1 MSATGLALL
10 LATGMT
16 GMQALQKAPQLTDAV
31 IAGIT
36 DTPMK
41 TQQKGNAKAATTDIL
56 TVSKKAADEV
66 ANAPSGEAVQSVVP
80 SYAKKGTL
88 DSVTG
93 KDARQEQ
100 EDITKELDK
109 RYAAAQ
115 KAGKTF
121 DVAQEV
127 TDIEK
132 SYTGAD
138 QTMDDTMSDF
148 FSSLIKGW
156 GQSYKLQN
164 GLIIA
169 NDGDDSNRDNG
180 VGGTRDEAYSPDDE
194 TNNFRD
200 FVNDSQ
206 GVSLES
212 KAQQLVFGEATI
224 KADGSYVQDKKS
236 KDGSL
241 EVLYFTD
248 PMYDAGTTLYKIDGL
263 ASYLD
268 PETGS
273 TVYRK
278 ISNHNNTR
286 FRDKYFQPYDK
297 GTNTWNYNLYN
308 LDKIR

>member
-41 TQQKGNAKAATTDIL
+41 TQQKGDAKAATTDVL
-56 TVSKKAADEV
+56 TVGKKAVQEV
-66 ANAPSGEAVQSVVP
+66 ADTASGTSVKAVVP
-80 SYAKKGTL
+80 EYAKKGTT
-88 DSVTG
+88 DTVTG
-93 KDARQEQ
+93 KDLNEEEKEITRALQKQQKEQ
-100 EDITKELDK
+100 GSKFDISSAVEQLKPS
-109 RYAAAQ
+109 
-115 KAGKTF
+115 
-121 DVAQEV
+121 V
-127 TDIEK
+127 
-132 SYTGAD
+132 SGAD
-138 QTMDDTMSDF
+138 NTLDENMDKFLLD
-148 FSSLIKGW
+148 LVKGW
-156 GQSYKLQN
+156 GSTYTIN
-164 GLIIA
+164 
-169 NDGDDSNRDNG
+169 NDGILQSIESREGDIRKEDYAPDNDDG
-180 VGGTRDEAYSPDDE
+180 
-194 TNNFRD
+194 NFRD

-206 GVSLES
+206 GIALES
-212 KAQQLVFGEATI
+212 KAQQLIFGEATI

-297 GTNTWNYNLYN
+297 DTNTWNYNLYN

>member
-31 IAGIT
+31 ISGIT

-41 TQQKGNAKAATTDIL
+41 TQQKGSAKAATTDVL
-56 TVSKKAADEV
+56 TVGKKAADEV
-66 ANAPSGEAVQSVVP
+66 TDTASGTSVKKVAPE
-80 SYAKKGTL
+80 YAKKGTI
-88 DSVTG
+88 DTVTG
-93 KDARQEQ
+93 KELGDEELSFTKSLKEQ
-100 EDITKELDK
+100 EKK
-109 RYAAAQ
+109 Q
-115 KAGKTF
+115 GKKF
-121 DVAQEV
+121 DLQSEV
-127 TDIEK
+127 DNYRKTV
-132 SYTGAD
+132 SGAD
-138 QTMDDTMSDF
+138 GTIDENMDKFLSD
-148 FSSLIKGW
+148 LVKGW
-156 GQSYKLQN
+156 GSTYTIN
-164 GLIIA
+164 
-169 NDGDDSNRDNG
+169 NDGILQSIAGDNG
-180 VGGTRDEAYSPDDE
+180 VHVESGEGDTRKEDYAPDNDDG
-194 TNNFRD
+194 NFRD

>member
-41 TQQKGNAKAATTDIL
+41 TQQKGDAKAATTDVL
-56 TVSKKAADEV
+56 TVGKKAVQEV
-66 ANAPSGEAVQSVVP
+66 ADTASGTSVKAVVP
-80 SYAKKGTL
+80 EYAKKGTT
-88 DSVTG
+88 DTVTG
-93 KDARQEQ
+93 KDLNEEEKEITRALQKQQKEQ
-100 EDITKELDK
+100 GSKFDISSAVKQLK
-109 RYAAAQ
+109 PS
-115 KAGKTF
+115 
-121 DVAQEV
+121 V
-127 TDIEK
+127 
-132 SYTGAD
+132 SGAD
-138 QTMDDTMSDF
+138 NTLDENMDKFLLD
-148 FSSLIKGW
+148 LVKGW
-156 GQSYKLQN
+156 GSTYTIN
-164 GLIIA
+164 
-169 NDGDDSNRDNG
+169 NDGILQSIESSEGDIRKEDYAPDNDDG
-180 VGGTRDEAYSPDDE
+180 
-194 TNNFRD
+194 NFRD

-206 GVSLES
+206 GIALES
-212 KAQQLVFGEATI
+212 KAQQLIFGEATI

-297 GTNTWNYNLYN
+297 DTNTWNYNLYN

>member
-41 TQQKGNAKAATTDIL
+41 TQQKGNAKAATTDVL
-56 TVSKKAADEV
+56 TVGKKAADEV
-66 ANAPSGEAVQSVVP
+66 TNAPSGESVQSVVP

-127 TDIEK
+127 ADIEK

-169 NDGDDSNRDNG
+169 NEGDTRKEDYAPDNDDG
-180 VGGTRDEAYSPDDE
+180 
-194 TNNFRD
+194 NFRD

-206 GVSLES
+206 GIALES
-212 KAQQLVFGEATI
+212 KAQQLIFGEATI

-286 FRDKYFQPYDK
+286 FRDKYFQPYDED
-297 GTNTWNYNLYN
+297 TNTWNYNLYN

>member
-41 TQQKGNAKAATTDIL
+41 TQQKGNAKAATTDVL
-56 TVSKKAADEV
+56 TVGKKAADEV
-66 ANAPSGEAVQSVVP
+66 TNAPSGESVQSVAP
-80 SYAKKGTL
+80 SYVKKGTV
-88 DSVTG
+88 DTVTG

-100 EDITKELDK
+100 EAITKELEK
-109 RYAAAQ
+109 RYDAAQ
-115 KAGKTF
+115 KAGKPF

-127 TDIEK
+127 TDIEE
-132 SYTGAD
+132 SYKGAD

-169 NDGDDSNRDNG
+169 NDGDDSKIDDG
-180 VGGTRDEAYSPDDE
+180 QGGLRNEAYSPDNDDG
-194 TNNFRD
+194 NFRD

-206 GVSLES
+206 GIALES
-212 KAQQLVFGEATI
+212 AAQSLIFGEGRGMVS
-224 KADGSYVQDKKS
+224 ADASGVKTETSGNLSVR
-236 KDGSL
+236 
-241 EVLYFTD
+241 YFTD
-248 PMYDAGTTLYKIDGL
+248 PLYGAGAQLYKIDGL

-297 GTNTWNYNLYN
+297 DTNTWNYNLYN

>member
-41 TQQKGNAKAATTDIL
+41 TQQKGDAKAATTDVL
-56 TVSKKAADEV
+56 TVGKKAVQEV
-66 ANAPSGEAVQSVVP
+66 ADTASGTSVKAVVP
-80 SYAKKGTL
+80 EYAKKGTT
-88 DSVTG
+88 DTVTG
-93 KDARQEQ
+93 KDLNEEEKEITRALQKQQKEQ
-100 EDITKELDK
+100 GSKFDISSAVEQLKPS
-109 RYAAAQ
+109 
-115 KAGKTF
+115 
-121 DVAQEV
+121 V
-127 TDIEK
+127 
-132 SYTGAD
+132 SGAD
-138 QTMDDTMSDF
+138 NTLDENMDKFLLD
-148 FSSLIKGW
+148 LVKGW
-156 GQSYKLQN
+156 GSTYTIN
-164 GLIIA
+164 
-169 NDGDDSNRDNG
+169 NDGILQSIESSEGDIRKEDYAPDNDDG
-180 VGGTRDEAYSPDDE
+180 
-194 TNNFRD
+194 NFRD

-206 GVSLES
+206 GIALES
-212 KAQQLVFGEATI
+212 KAQQLIFGEATI

-297 GTNTWNYNLYN
+297 DTNTWNYNLYN

>member
-41 TQQKGNAKAATTDIL
+41 TQQKGDAKAATTDVL
-56 TVSKKAADEV
+56 TVGKKAVQEV
-66 ANAPSGEAVQSVVP
+66 ADTASGTSVKAVVP
-80 SYAKKGTL
+80 EYAKKGTT
-88 DSVTG
+88 DTVTG
-93 KDARQEQ
+93 KDLNEEEKEITRALQKQQKEQ
-100 EDITKELDK
+100 GSKFDISSAVEQLKPS
-109 RYAAAQ
+109 
-115 KAGKTF
+115 
-121 DVAQEV
+121 V
-127 TDIEK
+127 
-132 SYTGAD
+132 SGAD
-138 QTMDDTMSDF
+138 NTLDENMDKFLSD
-148 FSSLIKGW
+148 LVKGW
-156 GQSYKLQN
+156 GSTYTIN
-164 GLIIA
+164 
-169 NDGDDSNRDNG
+169 NDGILQSIAGDNG
-180 VGGTRDEAYSPDDE
+180 VHAESGEGDIRKEDYAPDNDDG
-194 TNNFRD
+194 NFRD

-206 GVSLES
+206 GIALES
-212 KAQQLVFGEATI
+212 AAQSLIFGEGRGMVP
-224 KADGSYVQDKKS
+224 ADASGVKTETSGNLSVR
-236 KDGSL
+236 
-241 EVLYFTD
+241 YFTD
-248 PMYDAGTTLYKIDGL
+248 PLYGAGAQLYKIDGL

-297 GTNTWNYNLYN
+297 DTNTWNYNLYN